1 MAADGKREKEKTLQ
15 ESRRERQKGK
25 IYGLLGSLSLSSLK
39 GEINQCSEKGA
50 VLCE

>member
-1 MAADGKREKEKTLQ
+1 MVVDGKREKGRTLQ
-15 ESRRERQKGK
+15 ESRKRETKRKDIWTAG
-25 IYGLLGSLSLSSLK
+25 LSLSSLK